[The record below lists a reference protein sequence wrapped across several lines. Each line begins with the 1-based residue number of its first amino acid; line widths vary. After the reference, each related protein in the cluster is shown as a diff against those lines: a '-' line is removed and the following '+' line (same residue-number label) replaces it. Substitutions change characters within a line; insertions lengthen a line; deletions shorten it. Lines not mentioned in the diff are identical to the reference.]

1 MEFFDD
7 LVDKARL
14 KARARVAAVRAE
26 HPGEDEVALG
36 RRLIGS
42 AATRAGLWGAATGT
56 VALVALPIG
65 LPAGVAAT
73 LGVEAGLIFALL
85 DLYGVDTEGE
95 QGKLPLYALWLGA
108 GFADAAK
115 SAGMNVGARALGKIL
130 WESLPGQLLR
140 RINPVL
146 LKAILKR
153 LGLGWLPRALKLWPI
168 L

>member
-1 MEFFDD
+1 MQLFDD
-7 LVDKARL
+7 IVEQART

-36 RRLIGS
+36 RRLISS

-95 QGKLPLYALWLGA
+95 QGRLRLYALWLGA
-108 GFADAAK
+108 GFAEAAK
-115 SAGMNVGARALGKIL
+115 SAGLRMGARAVGRVL
-130 WESLPGQLLR
+130 W
-140 RINPVL
+140 
-146 LKAILKR
+146 
-153 LGLGWLPRALKLWPI
+153 
-168 L
+168 